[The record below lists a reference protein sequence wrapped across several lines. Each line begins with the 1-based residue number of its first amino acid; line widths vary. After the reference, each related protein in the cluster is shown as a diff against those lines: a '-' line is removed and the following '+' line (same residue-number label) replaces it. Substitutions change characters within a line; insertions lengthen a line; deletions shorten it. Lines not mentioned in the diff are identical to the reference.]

1 MNEPRMECL
10 ENFTQKTNLL
20 NKHLKTN
27 EIGIKMNDDTK
38 NEGIQMFTE
47 RPKNGSLTNNEQV
60 K

>member
-1 MNEPRMECL
+1 
-10 ENFTQKTNLL
+10 
-20 NKHLKTN
+20 
-27 EIGIKMNDDTK
+27 MNDDSK